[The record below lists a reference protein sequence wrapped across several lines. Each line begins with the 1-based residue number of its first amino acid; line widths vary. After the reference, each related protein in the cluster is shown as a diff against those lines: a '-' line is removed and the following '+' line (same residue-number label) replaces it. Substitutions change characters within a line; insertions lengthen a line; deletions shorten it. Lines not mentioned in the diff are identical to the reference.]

1 MVTGSAEADERISVP
16 YLASASQNEYTRNG
30 DKGAEQDSAATAYTT
45 SNARSPLAHVVR
57 TTKETALIFQ
67 SKSFLQACNSCRSRK
82 SKCDERQPMCGT
94 CARLKLSCVYGQ
106 ARKPKFVIPS

>member
-16 YLASASQNEYTRNG
+16 YLASASQNDIG
-30 DKGAEQDSAATAYTT
+30 VEQDSAATAYTT

-67 SKSFLQACNSCRSRK
+67 SNPSCRLAILAGRGK
-82 SKCDERQPMCGT
+82 VNVMRDNP
-94 CARLKLSCVYGQ
+94 CAGPVRG
-106 ARKPKFVIPS
+106 